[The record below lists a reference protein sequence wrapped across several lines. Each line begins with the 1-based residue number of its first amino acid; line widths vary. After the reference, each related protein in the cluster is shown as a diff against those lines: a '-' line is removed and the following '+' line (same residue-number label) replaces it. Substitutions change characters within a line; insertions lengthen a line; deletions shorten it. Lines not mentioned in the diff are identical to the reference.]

1 MAGQNLTRT
10 TRPGTALKRTGVA
23 LIAAG
28 MMFFAL
34 APMAQYWPTTWPEYD
49 DYLEAVLV
57 WGYVLSFPILALG
70 GFLFWRGRQYAA
82 QAHAENVFTASK
94 THVLYLRNFRA
105 DSSLARV
112 IISSMFWREF
122 LTEEEQLA
130 DVLRPF
136 GDLVAIGRPGERL
149 PTPGAARIYT
159 SDEEWKDV
167 VKRQMQAAQLVVIR
181 ADVRE
186 ILAHGGENLFWELTQ
201 AVKTLNPQKLLILLL
216 NMKVKDYESFR
227 ARANSILNVPLPE
240 LGSILDVPLPELGYW
255 PRISGFF
262 GFAADWKPSFFAL
275 KTPFSRF
282 GSVKARFKYALKPV
296 FESFGLEWQPPPVS
310 AKVWFLIGGLAFV
323 PLTMVPLGLYFFY
336 VDTHPAT
343 DVFKDLKVRT
353 AWVQANADG
362 CVLTIIDARANAD
375 KVQVAKWC
383 KCYAS
388 EAALVVNVQ
397 ELEALER
404 GQVPDS
410 FREKSKKIS
419 ARCTRIEK
427 RGR

>member
-1 MAGQNLTRT
+1 MGTDAGCQDSKS
-10 TRPGTALKRTGVA
+10 AK
-23 LIAAG
+23 AA
-28 MMFFAL
+28 
-34 APMAQYWPTTWPEYD
+34 D
-49 DYLEAVLV
+49 
-57 WGYVLSFPILALG
+57 
-70 GFLFWRGRQYAA
+70 
-82 QAHAENVFTASK
+82 
-94 THVLYLRNFRA
+94 
-105 DSSLARV
+105 
-112 IISSMFWREF
+112 
-122 LTEEEQLA
+122 
-130 DVLRPF
+130 
-136 GDLVAIGRPGERL
+136 
-149 PTPGAARIYT
+149 
-159 SDEEWKDV
+159 
-167 VKRQMQAAQLVVIR
+167 
-181 ADVRE
+181 
-186 ILAHGGENLFWELTQ
+186 
-201 AVKTLNPQKLLILLL
+201 LLL
-216 NMKVKDYESFR
+216 NMKVKDYELFR
-227 ARANSILNVPLPE
+227 TRANSVLHVPLPE
-240 LGSILDVPLPELGYW
+240 SGSQLAYA
-255 PRISGFF
+255 SGWGIGRGFHF

-275 KTPFSRF
+275 KTPFSRY

>member
-1 MAGQNLTRT
+1 MARQSLIRAP
-10 TRPGTALKRTGVA
+10 RSGTALKITGRA
-23 LIAAG
+23 LIAVG
-28 MMFFAL
+28 LIFFAL
-34 APMAQYWPTTWPEYD
+34 GPLGRDWPTTWPEYD
-49 DYLEAVLV
+49 DYLEAVLI
-57 WGYVLSFPILALG
+57 WGYVLSSPIVALG
-70 GFLFWRGRQYAA
+70 GFLFWRGRQHAA
-82 QAHAENVFTASK
+82 QAHTENIFTASK
-94 THVLYLRNFRA
+94 AHVLYLRNFRA

-112 IISSMFWREF
+112 IISSIFWREF
-122 LTEEEQLA
+122 LTEEEQLT

-136 GDLVAIGRPGERL
+136 GDLVAIGRPGEQL

-159 SDEEWKDV
+159 SDQEWKDV
-167 VKRQMQAAQLVVIR
+167 VKRQIQTAQLVVIR

-201 AVKTLNPQKLLILLL
+201 AVKILDPQKLLILLL

-227 ARANSILNVPLPE
+227 ARANSILHVPLPE
-240 LGSILDVPLPELGYW
+240 WEYW
-255 PRISGFF
+255 TRISGFF

-310 AKVWFLIGGLAFV
+310 AKAWSVIGALALIPIWIVAV
-323 PLTMVPLGLYFFY
+323 GLYFFY
-336 VDTHPAT
+336 VYTHPAA

-362 CVLTIIDARANAD
+362 CVLTIIGLRANAE

-383 KCYAS
+383 ECVAS
-388 EAALVVNVQ
+388 ESALVVNVQ
-397 ELEALER
+397 ELEALEG

-419 ARCTRIEK
+419 ALCTRIGK